1 MKRIFLLPLTA
12 AAVWCAM
19 PVHADEP
26 VETDSMTPD
35 SMKLYELQQIEVTAT
50 RVDRKTPVAYADIG
64 REAISR
70 RNFGSDMPTLLQM
83 TPSVVATSDA
93 GNGIGG
99 TAFRLRGS
107 DASRINVTTNGV
119 PMNDAESHSVY
130 WYDTPDMASSVG
142 TIQVQRGAGTS
153 TNGTGA
159 FGGSVNMTTAPMS
172 SEFSGEASLSYGS
185 YNTNKQSLQI
195 GSGLMGGHWTV
206 DARLSHISSDGYV
219 DRAFTNLESY
229 MLQVGYYDGGTA
241 VKLISFGGVARVG
254 LAYDGVTKEQLETD
268 RRYNSQGLVKH
279 ADGSI
284 SFYDNQTDNYTQINN
299 QLIVNHRF
307 NARWTLNVTG
317 HYTYGSGYYNQY
329 KNGQTLSE
337 YGIAPIP
344 TDDPNE
350 PITESNLIRRKSM
363 DNHFGGVVASANY
376 TRGRVQLAL
385 GGAGNVYDLSLI
397 HI

>member
-241 VKLISFGGVARVG
+241 VKLISFGGVAR
-254 LAYDGVTKEQLETD
+254 
-268 RRYNSQGLVKH
+268 
-279 ADGSI
+279 
-284 SFYDNQTDNYTQINN
+284 
-299 QLIVNHRF
+299 
-307 NARWTLNVTG
+307 
-317 HYTYGSGYYNQY
+317 
-329 KNGQTLSE
+329 
-337 YGIAPIP
+337 P
-344 TDDPNE
+344 
-350 PITESNLIRRKSM
+350 ESDWLM
-363 DNHFGGVVASANY
+363 TA
-376 TRGRVQLAL
+376 
-385 GGAGNVYDLSLI
+385 
-397 HI
+397 